1 MSQAPS
7 RTASHGGENTAFIVL
22 ISCVATLGGFLFG
35 FDSGVINGT
44 VDGLRQAFNSSEAAL
59 GFEVASMLLGCAVGA
74 FLAGWLGDRLGRRG
88 VLIVSALMF
97 LVSALGA
104 GAAHASWLFIAARVL
119 GGFAVGAASVM
130 SPAYIAEVASARYRG
145 RLATVQQMAIICG
158 LFAAY

>member
-59 GFEVASMLLGCAVGA
+59 GFEVASMLLGCAIGA
-74 FLAGWLGDRLGRRG
+74 FLAGWLGDRLGRR
-88 VLIVSALMF
+88 A
-97 LVSALGA
+97 
-104 GAAHASWLFIAARVL
+104 
-119 GGFAVGAASVM
+119 
-130 SPAYIAEVASARYRG
+130 
-145 RLATVQQMAIICG
+145 
-158 LFAAY
+158 